1 MNSTLSELQST
12 TKWDLSQVYKG
23 GSRFE
28 NQLML
33 IHRINRLKNKNCMII
48 TIDAEKAF
56 DKIQQLI
63 HHKNSLKTRNKSE
76 LSLLDKEYLLKVY
89 S

>member
-1 MNSTLSELQST
+1 MQRWLKIQKSIN
-12 TKWDLSQVYKG
+12 V
-23 GSRFE
+23 
-28 NQLML
+28 

-48 TIDAEKAF
+48 AIDGEKAF

-76 LSLLDKEYLLKVY
+76 LPLLDKEYLKVY

>member
-1 MNSTLSELQST
+1 
-12 TKWDLSQVYKG
+12 
-23 GSRFE
+23 
-28 NQLML
+28 
-33 IHRINRLKNKNCMII
+33 MII
-48 TIDAEKAF
+48 AIDGEKAF

-76 LSLLDKEYLLKVY
+76 LPLLDKEYLKVY

>member
-12 TKWDLSQVYKG
+12 TKWDLSQVYKD

-33 IHRINRLKNKNCMII
+33 IHRINRLKNKNYMII

-76 LSLLDKEYLLKVY
+76 LSLPDKEYLLKVY